1 MKIFPKFRKI
11 SAKNGEGSVKLQAI
25 EEEDIYHLYNLI
37 TIGDLLKGST
47 TRNVVTT
54 SLSGTTHKD
63 RKRIE
68 ITLCVEEVDFDMEQC
83 TLRVKGRNMA
93 ENEFMKMG
101 QYHTVD
107 IEVGQPITLEKQC
120 WDTISLERLT
130 EASDP
135 AAKADMAAIVMQE
148 GLAHV
153 CLVTSSMTVTR
164 SRIERRMPKKGQV
177 EHIDH
182 VTFKRLSVCD
192 PI

>member
-101 QYHTVD
+101 QYHTMTLE
-107 IEVGQPITLEKQC
+107 IGHPITIIKEC
-120 WDTISLERLT
+120 WDAIFLERLDASNT
-130 EASDP
+130 EDP
-135 AAKADMAAIVMQE
+135 ANADKKAELAAIVMHE
-148 GLAHV
+148 G
-153 CLVTSSMTVTR
+153 
-164 SRIERRMPKKGQV
+164 
-177 EHIDH
+177 
-182 VTFKRLSVCD
+182 
-192 PI
+192 